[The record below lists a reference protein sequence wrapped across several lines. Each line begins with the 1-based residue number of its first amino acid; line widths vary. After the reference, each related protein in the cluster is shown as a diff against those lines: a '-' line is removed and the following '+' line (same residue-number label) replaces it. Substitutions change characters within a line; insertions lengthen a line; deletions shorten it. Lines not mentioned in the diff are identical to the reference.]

1 MPQHG
6 QRSHLGLV
14 RGWESSDG
22 RCLRLAAFP
31 LFVLFF
37 ITGCSSPSVRQ
48 QRLVAKPN
56 MLFSD
61 SAAFSYNSPKL
72 LSQLAPG
79 FAGSGG
85 AQNSG
90 CTSCR

>member
-1 MPQHG
+1 LC
-6 QRSHLGLV
+6 STVFLLF
-14 RGWESSDG
+14 
-22 RCLRLAAFP
+22 AFI
-31 LFVLFF
+31 F

-61 SAAFSYNSPKL
+61 SAVFSYNSPKL